1 MIARGQAELVDNR
14 DLSNGVVYIEQNDL
28 VLSNNYVIVPITFTF
43 EHLINN
49 VFKIREG
56 IDNTLGFVP
65 SNNSDPFLNMLV
77 NDLNVLKEEVIGEIS
92 KIYDFFYS
100 LRPVNTRQKRG
111 AINFIGEIASTLFGV
126 ATTEQLS
133 ALDTALS
140 NFHELSEENANKLN
154 ILNKVVQ
161 LSTSEI
167 DKLRKSQIA
176 TMRAVSGLLNTTK
189 ELANFENDLAKRQV
203 VSHSFS
209 KLALSLLE
217 LAESSDVLI
226 DGVRTMFS
234 GKIDERIISNKFFGS
249 ILNKVTQG
257 GHKLLTSKTNEL
269 LVYKVITTVSSF
281 FDTELKV
288 IKYFLALPITN
299 DIRLP
304 TFKLNKIYSFPVPVK
319 NAPGVYVEFVNLP
332 NYIATSHEYFV
343 ELDSLSECKE
353 VQSTHYCSLKSS
365 LRSYGLSDTCASLMY
380 KGNCLNCITK
390 CAHLFS
396 HDRPTRF
403 LRIHDILFYFVNKTV
418 NLEVLCENATAN
430 AHMAL
435 ESFGY
440 LYLGNECQ
448 ALGDG
453 ILLPP
458 ALSFMGTSENLEFNT
473 PITFESKLLN
483 SSYFPQEIDGTI
495 LLNMTKSEGHGLD
508 LNSILKI
515 WEESTTHRMYTAD
528 IGFPYHYFSYILI
541 SVVVIA
547 TILFAIFLHSRL
559 QKLRVEPVY
568 NTPGNR
574 GFPVTYRKRRFN
586 PIHEDM
592 CSRDTSME
600 CVSEHQ
606 VQVHTPALPPR
617 NASLPRGLVT
627 NSTSW

>member
-234 GKIDERIISNKFFGS
+234 GKIDERIISNKFFGG

-257 GHKLLTSKTNEL
+257 G
-269 LVYKVITTVSSF
+269 
-281 FDTELKV
+281 
-288 IKYFLALPITN
+288 A
-299 DIRLP
+299 
-304 TFKLNKIYSFPVPVK
+304 
-319 NAPGVYVEFVNLP
+319 
-332 NYIATSHEYFV
+332 
-343 ELDSLSECKE
+343 
-353 VQSTHYCSLKSS
+353 
-365 LRSYGLSDTCASLMY
+365 
-380 KGNCLNCITK
+380 
-390 CAHLFS
+390 
-396 HDRPTRF
+396 
-403 LRIHDILFYFVNKTV
+403 
-418 NLEVLCENATAN
+418 
-430 AHMAL
+430 
-435 ESFGY
+435 
-440 LYLGNECQ
+440 
-448 ALGDG
+448 
-453 ILLPP
+453 
-458 ALSFMGTSENLEFNT
+458 
-473 PITFESKLLN
+473 
-483 SSYFPQEIDGTI
+483 
-495 LLNMTKSEGHGLD
+495 
-508 LNSILKI
+508 
-515 WEESTTHRMYTAD
+515 
-528 IGFPYHYFSYILI
+528 
-541 SVVVIA
+541 
-547 TILFAIFLHSRL
+547 
-559 QKLRVEPVY
+559 
-568 NTPGNR
+568 
-574 GFPVTYRKRRFN
+574 
-586 PIHEDM
+586 
-592 CSRDTSME
+592 
-600 CVSEHQ
+600 
-606 VQVHTPALPPR
+606 
-617 NASLPRGLVT
+617 
-627 NSTSW
+627 